1 MDGAG
6 APRERPLI
14 EALRSP
20 ACYDHACDAI
30 ELVETHLSWVL
41 LTGPFAYKVKKPVD
55 FGFADFSTLARRKR
69 FCELELELNRR
80 LAPQLYRDVVSI
92 NGPAGA
98 PRINGPGP
106 VLEYAV
112 RMVQFPQRLL
122 AAEEL
127 RAGALGARHFEAL
140 ARDVAAFHATC
151 PRADA
156 ASDFDAAVTATAA
169 MRETLAQLRE
179 LPALAT
185 RRHEVE
191 ALAHWATQRFGALQ
205 GTLRARQQD
214 GHVRECHGD
223 LHLGNLV
230 LLDDRLVPFDGIE
243 FNPSLRWI
251 DTASEAAFVVM
262 DLLYRGAPTLAHRF
276 LNAWLEA
283 ADDYGALAV
292 LDGFLVYRAL
302 VRAKVAGLR
311 AEQCARGA
319 PERAVALAEARRYLA
334 LARDCTSRPRP
345 VLAITHGV
353 SGSGKSTL
361 AALLVDVHG
370 MVRIRSDVERK
381 RLAGLAPEARSAS
394 PPDRGLYEA
403 DVTGRTYRVLEQR
416 AARVLQAGYGVVVD
430 AAFLRREQRQA
441 FVALAR
447 QLRCRFRIVA
457 CEAPPA
463 VLRRRL
469 ATRRGD
475 ASEATPA
482 VLARQLRACEPLDV
496 DELAR
501 AIIVRTDAPDAA
513 RRLLRA
519 FVLRPAAPIVAPID
533 ASQCPPARAD

>member
-6 APRERPLI
+6 AARERPLI

-92 NGPAGA
+92 NGPPGA

-127 RAGALGARHFEAL
+127 RAGALRARHFEAL
-140 ARDVAAFHATC
+140 ARDVAAFHAAC

-156 ASDFDAAVTATAA
+156 AADFDAAVTATAA
-169 MRETLAQLRE
+169 VRETLAQLRE

-185 RRHEVE
+185 RRHQVE

-205 GTLRARQQD
+205 GALRARQQD

-251 DTASEAAFVVM
+251 ETASEVAFVVM
-262 DLLYRGAPTLAHRF
+262 DLLYRGAPALAHRF
-276 LNAWLEA
+276 LSAWLEA
-283 ADDYGALAV
+283 ADDYGALVV

-311 AEQCARGA
+311 AEQCARGS

-361 AALLVDVHG
+361 AALLVEAQG
-370 MVRIRSDVERK
+370 LVRIRSDVERK

-394 PPDRGLYEA
+394 PPDRGLYAA
-403 DVTGRTYRVLEQR
+403 DVTARTYRVLEQR
-416 AARVLQAGYGVVVD
+416 AARILQAGYGVVVD

-441 FVALAR
+441 FVRLAR

-457 CEAPPA
+457 CEAPPE
-463 VLRRRL
+463 VLRQRL
-469 ATRRGD
+469 ASRRGD

-482 VLARQLRACEPLDV
+482 VLARQLQAGEPLDV

-501 AIIVRTDAPDAA
+501 AIIVRTEAPDAA

-519 FVLRPAAPIVAPID
+519 FALRPAAPIVAPID